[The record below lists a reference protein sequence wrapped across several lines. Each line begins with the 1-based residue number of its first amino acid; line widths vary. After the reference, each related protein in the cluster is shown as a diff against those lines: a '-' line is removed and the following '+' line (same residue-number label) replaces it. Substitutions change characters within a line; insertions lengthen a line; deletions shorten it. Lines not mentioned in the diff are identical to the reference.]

1 MIQAQ
6 INLLTSPLI
15 ANLRPRARQA
25 ASDEALIGRI
35 AAGDAHA
42 FQALVARYN
51 VRVFRF
57 VLGKVKDQTL
67 ADDLVGEIFFEVWK
81 HAHQFAARAAVST
94 WLLGIARHK
103 ALCAL
108 RRLRVHEKLDDALA
122 IEDPSQSPEVTAQK
136 KDRDEVLRGCLMK
149 LSHGH
154 REILDLVYYHEQP
167 MDSAAKFVGIPLNTV
182 KTRMF
187 YAKKH
192 LAALLVEAGVDRSAL

>member
-6 INLLTSPLI
+6 IGLTSPLI
-15 ANLRPRARQA
+15 ANLRPRERQV
-25 ASDEALIGRI
+25 ASDEALIERI
-35 AAGDAHA
+35 ATGDTHA
-42 FQALVARYN
+42 FKALVARYN

-67 ADDLVGEIFFEVWK
+67 ADDLVAEIFFEVWRD
-81 HAHQFAARAAVST
+81 AHQFEARAAVST

-103 ALCAL
+103 ALRAL
-108 RRLRVHEKLDDALA
+108 KRLRVHEELDDALD

-136 KDRDEVLRGCLMK
+136 KDRNEVLRGCLTK
-149 LSHGH
+149 LSHSH

-167 MDSAAKFVGIPLNTV
+167 MESAAKIVGIPLNTV

-187 YAKKH
+187 YAKKR